1 MFFKGYQNTKMMDST
16 HISIAE
22 KPLSNPSV
30 KDIEEVYKR
39 PFMCAG
45 FARRYSEILL
55 IGDVK
60 DKRDELYVRSPAWN
74 FQYHNRKIWSLE
86 EGLFNP
92 EILKRGMLLG
102 IRLPHS
108 IFNGRRDE
116 RGNPVRN
123 THMAVFKET
132 RPAAY
137 GVEYVIAHNV
147 GGDLLQENLFD
158 FLQRNEG
165 SYVIDVFAPKEEKL
179 LAKS

>member
-1 MFFKGYQNTKMMDST
+1 MEPKVTL
-16 HISIAE
+16 AE
-22 KPLSNPSV
+22 RALITPLV
-30 KDIEEVYKR
+30 KDIEAVYKK

-55 IGDVK
+55 SGEITDQDSK
-60 DKRDELYVRSPAWN
+60 LYQRAPAWN

-86 EGLFNP
+86 DGLFNP

-132 RPAAY
+132 LPAAY
-137 GVEYVIAHNV
+137 GVAYIIAHNV

-165 SYVIDVFAPKEEKL
+165 SFVVDIFAPKEESL
-179 LAKS
+179 IARV